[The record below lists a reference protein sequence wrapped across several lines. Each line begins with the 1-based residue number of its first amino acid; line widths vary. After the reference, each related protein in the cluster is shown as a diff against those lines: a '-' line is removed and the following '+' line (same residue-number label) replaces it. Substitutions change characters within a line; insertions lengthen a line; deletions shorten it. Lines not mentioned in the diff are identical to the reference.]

1 MSSTDVSAA
10 NFDVYEHIRS
20 YHSLVGSDI
29 NFAFQTIV
37 DAREQDVVGFEA
49 LVRGIRKEPA
59 SLVMS
64 RVPHDQRFS
73 FDQACRVR
81 AIEAAAQFG
90 IDGKL
95 HLNCTDIKAGNID
108 LVLEVTQHIAK
119 RHEIEPAHIVLE
131 LNNLEA
137 IAQRNQLRNVRDKIH
152 AAGFMT
158 LADNFGSRDADLQ
171 PVATFQPTCL
181 KLAHRLVESIHE
193 NPTAQAIARGAIATC
208 KSLGTAVIASGV
220 EKAEEFRWLS
230 DAGVEFFQGYFFAQP
245 GMDQTDSE

>member
-1 MSSTDVSAA
+1 MNKTDTSVDS
-10 NFDVYEHIRS
+10 FDVYEHIRS
-20 YHSLVGSDI
+20 YHDLVGSDI

-37 DAREQDVVGFEA
+37 DAKEQDVVGFEA

-64 RVPHDQRFS
+64 RIPHNQRFS

-95 HLNCTDIKAGNID
+95 HLNCTDIKASNID
-108 LVLEVTQHIAK
+108 LVLQVTRHIAK
-119 RHEIEPAHIVLE
+119 RHGIEPERIVLE
-131 LNNLEA
+131 IFNLEA
-137 IAQRNQLRNVRDKIH
+137 IGQRRQLREVRDRIH

-171 PVATFQPTCL
+171 PVAAFQPTCL
-181 KLAHRLVESIHE
+181 KLAHHLVEDIHDK
-193 NPTAQAIARGAIATC
+193 PTAQAIIRGAIATC
-208 KSLGTAVIASGV
+208 KALGIAVIASGV
-220 EKAEEFRWLS
+220 EKAEEFRWLN

>member
-1 MSSTDVSAA
+1 MSSTDPSLAD
-10 NFDVYEHIRS
+10 FDLREHIRN
-20 YHSLVGSDI
+20 YHALVGSDI

-59 SLVMS
+59 ALVMS

-81 AIEAAAQFG
+81 AIEAAAKFG

-95 HLNCTDIKAGNID
+95 HLNCTDVKADNVD
-108 LVLEVTQHIAK
+108 LVLAVTRHIAN
-119 RHEIEPAHIVLE
+119 RHGIELANIVLE
-131 LNNLEA
+131 LYNLEA
-137 IAQRNQLRNVRDKIH
+137 IGRGKQLREVRDKIH
-152 AAGFMT
+152 EAGFMT

-171 PVATFQPTCL
+171 PVAAFQPTCL
-181 KLAHRLVESIHE
+181 KLAHHLVENIHD
-193 NPTAQAIARGAIATC
+193 NPTAQAIVRGAIATC
-208 KSLGTAVIASGV
+208 KSLSAAVIASGV

-230 DAGVEFFQGYFFAQP
+230 EAGVEFFQGYFFAQP
-245 GMDQTDSE
+245 GMDEEG